1 MLCIK
6 NKKYWI
12 DLLRENGFNCFPIPK
27 ENEKGADY
35 RYNGSRTKLNQI
47 ISDNENFGYIPLQGK
62 GNCIL
67 DIDNKEKY
75 RGQIVKAIEK
85 GYVVIETGAG
95 WQIPVIGLVDNSSK
109 IELFDYGFKDNKI
122 IEIQGINHYCMG
134 IGSIIQHKKL
144 GKEVTYQNVGGD
156 KIMNVN
162 GMDYHTFIENI
173 CKIFNVTS
181 KKPNN
186 TSATKYLRDQ
196 FTKEIPPTKGHSNMY
211 FFEASRFCN
220 TEGLTQK
227 QAEDKIKI
235 IYDKWVTSEYYSGR
249 SWKNILFKI
258 NDVYTNNYKVTAGRS
273 KGSNNGTVDRTVIAQ
288 EITQSRDIYSNV
300 TTKTIYENKG
310 GFLVNITDKL
320 QKELVNKYPQM
331 SHSDY
336 KEIIF
341 KVIGLGKDIPK
352 TNKDL
357 VVFKNGVYSR
367 KLGKIIETSELADMG
382 FKEYDYLPSTPE
394 NMPHKFIEIMYSN
407 VISNEKARINAGL
420 KSGLTPLI
428 DPKISVIHGLS
439 GVGKSTGLQILSM
452 TLGDYALQLEYD
464 QYINDPFIRA
474 KIEGKTL
481 LVFQDMPKEWGGLE
495 KIKTVTGELVKTER
509 GFYKDSKEIEIKIK
523 IWASANYL
531 PEIPEHEKESIFG
544 RRLSLIKNTRTKRYE
559 EDPTLIPRIYEEEG
573 EKIISWILNLPD
585 NECEYESSEY
595 TQTNWEKISSP
606 AISYIEENYTPSINQ
621 EVGIHIVEIMN
632 DIKQKDKIK
641 VELKQLKNTLREMG
655 FTVKD
660 NVITNAK
667 KFSKQVES
675 KFAEKVNQKLD
686 SLS

>member
-1 MLCIK
+1 MLGIK
-6 NKKYWI
+6 NSKYWI
-12 DLLRENGFNCFPIPK
+12 NLLRENGFNCFPISR
-27 ENEKGADY
+27 ENEKEADY
-35 RYNGSRTKLNQI
+35 RYSGSRTKQNQT
-47 ISDNENFGYIPLQGK
+47 ISDNENFGYIPMEGK

-75 RGQIVKAIEK
+75 RKQIKKSIEK
-85 GYVVIETGAG
+85 GYVVVETGAG
-95 WQIPVIGLVDNSSK
+95 WQIPVIGLADNSSK
-109 IELFDYGFKDNKI
+109 IELFDYGFQDNKI
-122 IEIQGINHYCMG
+122 IEIQGIYHYCMG
-134 IGSIIQHKKL
+134 IGSVIQHKKL

-162 GMDYHTFIENI
+162 GMDYHTFVENI
-173 CKIFNVTS
+173 CEKFNITS

-186 TSATKYLRDQ
+186 TSSTKYLRDQ
-196 FTKEIPPTKGHSNMY
+196 FTKEIPPTKGQSNMY
-211 FFEASRFCN
+211 FFEASRLCN

-249 SWKNILFKI
+249 NWDNILFKI
-258 NDVYTNNYKVTAGRS
+258 NDVYTNDYKISIGRN
-273 KGSNNGTVDRTVIAQ
+273 KGIQSGTVDRTQIAQ
-288 EITQSRDIYSNV
+288 EITQSREIYSNV
-300 TTKTIYENKG
+300 STKTIYENKG
-310 GFLVNITDKL
+310 GFLENVTDKL

-331 SHSDY
+331 SQADY
-336 KEIIF
+336 KEITF
-341 KVIGLGKDIPK
+341 KMIGLGKDIPK

-382 FKEYDYLPSTPE
+382 FKEYDYLSSTPE
-394 NMPHKFIEIMYSN
+394 NIPHKFIEVMYSN
-407 VISNEKARINAGL
+407 VPPNKKTRINAGL
-420 KSGLTPLI
+420 NSAVSPLI

-452 TLGDYALQLEYD
+452 ILGDYALQLEYD

-509 GFYKDSKEIEIKIK
+509 GFYKDSKEIEIRIK

-531 PEIPEHEKESIFG
+531 PEIPEYEKESIFG

-559 EDPTLIPRIYEEEG
+559 EDPTFIPRIAEEEG

-585 NECEYESSEY
+585 NECEYESSED
-595 TQTNWEKISSP
+595 TQNNWEKISSP
-606 AISYIEENYTPSINQ
+606 EISYIEENYIPSVNQ
-621 EVGIHIVEIMN
+621 EVGIHIVKIMN
-632 DIKQKDKIK
+632 NIKQKDKIK
-641 VELKQLKNTLREMG
+641 IELKQLKNTLRKMG
-655 FTVKD
+655 FIVKD
-660 NVITNAK
+660 NVVTNAK
-667 KFSKQVES
+667 KLSKQVEN
-675 KFAEKVNQKLD
+675 KVTEKVNHNLD